1 MTLALSLT
9 EVLLSQIESEIVER
23 LATYK
28 AINEV
33 LREYEN
39 ALTRYV
45 IDAAN
50 GNMSAGEMSRAHKA
64 LIRRLAPAAYDEG
77 LREGGVSDPESER
90 DDQDDSTI
98 DAWTS
103 EQSGFTL
110 DFAKAAADVSK
121 LKGDAKT
128 EARRILLERVDDWV
142 HALRTLANKGFASA
156 QANMTVTWE
165 FGDADHCDKCS
176 ELNGKT
182 RRLKWF
188 TDRAYYPQEPGSQ
201 TLDCHGFNCQC
212 RLVDSKG
219 RQVLP

>member
-64 LIRRLAPAAYDEG
+64 LIRRLAANAYDEG

-90 DDQDDSTI
+90 TDDDDSTI

-110 DFAKAAADVSK
+110 DFAKAAAAVSK
-121 LKGDAKT
+121 LRGDAKT
-128 EARRILLERVDDWV
+128 EARRIILERVDDWV

-165 FGDADHCDKCS
+165 YGDSDHCPTCKG
-176 ELNGKT
+176 LNGKT

-188 TDRAYYPQEPGSQ
+188 KERGLYPGEPGSQ

-212 RLVDSKG
+212 RLTDSKG